1 MLKTDPRYRSY
12 ISVLKAELVPAAGC
26 TEPIAIAFAAAKARS
41 VLGKLP
47 DRVHIVVSGNII
59 KNVKSV
65 IVPNTG
71 GLKGIRSAAAAGIAA
86 GDDTK
91 ILEVIASV
99 SAEGRENIK
108 KFLDT
113 VPITVRPADNDKVFD
128 IDITLFAGIE
138 STRVRITDYHTN
150 IVLIE
155 KNGEV
160 IYEPQTVSFDAE
172 GGELITEKDAMTI
185 KEIIDFAQTVD
196 LDDIGETIERQI
208 RYNSAIAEEGLTNDY
223 GACVGKALIKTFG
236 TDVRTRAMAYPA
248 AGSDARMSGCELPVI
263 IVSGSGN
270 QGMTASLP
278 VVVYADEYNKT
289 DEELIRA
296 VIVSDLITIHQKSW
310 IGRLSAFCGAISAGC
325 GAAAGIAFLMGG
337 GYEEIAHTL
346 VNSLAIISGVVC
358 DGAKASCAGKIAA
371 AVNAGLLGYGIY
383 MCGSQFYAGDGIVSK
398 GVENTIRNVG
408 RLGHDGMRE
417 TDREI
422 IRIMTEE

>member
-1 MLKTDPRYRSY
+1 MQKTDPRYQSY
-12 ISVLKAELVPAAGC
+12 ISILKAELVPAAGC

-41 VLGKLP
+41 VLGKMP
-47 DRVHIVVSGNII
+47 DRVHIIVSGNII

-99 SAEGRENIK
+99 DAAGRERIK
-108 KFLDT
+108 QFLDA
-113 VPITVRPADNDKVFD
+113 VPITVVPADNDLIFD
-128 IDITLFAGIE
+128 IDLTVFAGSE
-138 STRVRITDYHTN
+138 SARVRITDYHTN
-150 IVLIE
+150 IVRIE

-160 IYEPQTVSFDAE
+160 VYVPDKITFDAE
-172 GGELITEKDAMTI
+172 GGEIITEKDAMTI
-185 KEIIDFAQTVD
+185 KEIIDFAETVD
-196 LDDIGETIERQI
+196 LEDIGETIIRQI
-208 RYNSAIAEEGLTNDY
+208 KYNSAIAEEGLTNDY

-236 TDVRTRAMAYPA
+236 RDVKTRAMAYPA

-278 VVVYADEYNKT
+278 VVVYADEYGKT

-337 GYEEIAHTL
+337 GYDEIAHTL

-371 AVNAGLLGYGIY
+371 AVNAGLLGYSIY

-408 RLGHDGMRE
+408 RLGSDGMRE
-417 TDREI
+417 TDKEI

>member
-1 MLKTDPRYRSY
+1 MQKTDPRYQSY
-12 ISVLKAELVPAAGC
+12 ISILKAELVPAAGC

-41 VLGKLP
+41 VLGKMP
-47 DRVHIVVSGNII
+47 DRVHIIVSGNII

-99 SAEGRENIK
+99 DAAGRERIK
-108 KFLDT
+108 QFLDA
-113 VPITVRPADNDKVFD
+113 VPITVVPADNDLIFD
-128 IDITLFAGIE
+128 IDLTVFAGSE
-138 STRVRITDYHTN
+138 SARVRITDYHTN
-150 IVLIE
+150 IVRIE

-160 IYEPQTVSFDAE
+160 VYVPDKITFDAE
-172 GGELITEKDAMTI
+172 GGEIITEKDAMTI
-185 KEIIDFAQTVD
+185 KEIIDFAETVD
-196 LDDIGETIERQI
+196 LEDIGETIIRQI
-208 RYNSAIAEEGLTNDY
+208 KYNSAIAEEGLTNDY

-236 TDVRTRAMAYPA
+236 RDVKTRAMAYPA

-278 VVVYADEYNKT
+278 VVVYADEYGKT

-325 GAAAGIAFLMGG
+325 GAAAGIAVLMGG
-337 GYEEIAHTL
+337 GYDEIAHTL

-371 AVNAGLLGYGIY
+371 AVNAGLLGYSIY

-408 RLGHDGMRE
+408 RLGSDGMRE
-417 TDREI
+417 TDKEI

>member
-1 MLKTDPRYRSY
+1 MQKTDPRYQSY
-12 ISVLKAELVPAAGC
+12 ISILKAELVPAAGC

-41 VLGKLP
+41 VLGKMP
-47 DRVHIVVSGNII
+47 DRVHIIVSGNII

-71 GLKGIRSAAAAGIAA
+71 GMKGIRSAAAAGIAA
-86 GDDTK
+86 GDDAK

-99 SAEGRENIK
+99 DAEGRERIK
-108 KFLDT
+108 QFLET
-113 VPITVRPADNDKVFD
+113 VPITVNPADNDLVFD
-128 IDITLFAGIE
+128 IDLTVFAGSE
-138 STRVRITDYHTN
+138 SARVRITDYHTN
-150 IVLIE
+150 IVRIE

-160 IYEPQTVSFDAE
+160 VYVPERVTFDTE
-172 GGELITEKDAMTI
+172 GGSVITEKDAMTI

-196 LDDIGETIERQI
+196 LEDIGETVIRQI

-236 TDVRTRAMAYPA
+236 RDVRTRAMAYPA

-278 VVVYADEYNKT
+278 VVVYADEYGKT

-337 GYEEIAHTL
+337 GYDEIAHTL

-371 AVNAGLLGYGIY
+371 AVNAGLLGYSIY

-398 GVENTIRNVG
+398 GVENTIKNVG
-408 RLGHDGMRE
+408 RLGSDGMRE
-417 TDREI
+417 TDKEI

>member
-1 MLKTDPRYRSY
+1 MQKTDPRYQSY
-12 ISVLKAELVPAAGC
+12 ISILKSELVPAAGC
-26 TEPIAIAFAAAKARS
+26 TEPIAIAFAAAKARA
-41 VLGKLP
+41 VLGKMP
-47 DRVHIVVSGNII
+47 DRVHIIVSGNII

-71 GLKGIRSAAAAGIAA
+71 GMKGIRSAAAAGIAA
-86 GDDTK
+86 GDETK

-99 SAEGRENIK
+99 DAAGREKIRQ
-108 KFLDT
+108 FLET
-113 VPITVRPADNDKVFD
+113 VPITVNPADNDLIFD
-128 IDITLFAGIE
+128 IDLTVFAGSE
-138 STRVRITDYHTN
+138 SARVRITDYHTN
-150 IVLIE
+150 IVRIE

-160 IYEPQTVSFDAE
+160 VYVPDKITFDAE
-172 GGELITEKDAMTI
+172 GGDIITEKDAMTI
-185 KEIIDFAQTVD
+185 KDIIDFAETVD
-196 LDDIGETIERQI
+196 LADIGETIVRQI

-236 TDVRTRAMAYPA
+236 RDVRTRAMAYPA

-296 VIVSDLITIHQKSW
+296 VILSDLITIHQKSW

-337 GYEEIAHTL
+337 GYDEIAHTL

-371 AVNAGLLGYGIY
+371 AVNAGLLGYSIY
-383 MCGSQFYAGDGIVSK
+383 KCGSQFYAGDGIVSK
-398 GVENTIRNVG
+398 GVENTIKNVG
-408 RLGHDGMRE
+408 RLGSDGMRE
-417 TDREI
+417 TDKEI